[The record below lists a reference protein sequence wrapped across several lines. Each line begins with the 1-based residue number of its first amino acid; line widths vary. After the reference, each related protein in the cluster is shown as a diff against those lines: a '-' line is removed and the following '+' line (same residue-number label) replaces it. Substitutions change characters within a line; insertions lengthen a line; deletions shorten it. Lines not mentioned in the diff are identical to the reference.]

1 MSKADKTPQKPDRAE
16 LRIKVRA
23 GYVQGTD
30 LTIVA
35 AGFGVPYATAVSW
48 KRADKERGDD
58 WDKARRARQMA
69 GAGAQDMFGQIL
81 EEVGVQYLSALE
93 MVKSDSEMTPATR
106 GELLVK
112 MVDGLSKAAKLAGL
126 VSPEVNELATAMKV
140 IRLQNDFI
148 AEHYPELRL
157 PFVDVMSDFGND
169 LPRLLGVQ

>member
-16 LRIKVRA
+16 MRTKVRA

-35 AGFGVPYATAVSW
+35 AGHGVPYATAVSW

-58 WDKARRARQMA
+58 WDTARRARQMA
-69 GAGAQDMFGQIL
+69 GAGAQEMFGQIL
-81 EEVGVQYLSALE
+81 EEVGAQYISALDL
-93 MVKSDSEMTPATR
+93 VKKDEKMSPAVR

-140 IRLQNDFI
+140 IRLQNEYI
-148 AEHYPELRL
+148 AEHHPEMRL
-157 PFVDVMSDFGND
+157 PFVDMMSEFGIE